1 MNSKK
6 PVKKK
11 RVIDLAQKLGLS
23 TTTLLSILNELG
35 FDVKSP
41 MTPLTKEMETAVKK
55 KIEVTKRESKESLE
69 RKKKIWG
76 EERVEKVKEQKR
88 RIDRETVQERVKE
101 TLAQM
106 SRKPPK
112 PRRKKVV
119 KEKVEVEEPKRQKIA
134 IPGALSL
141 GELAKMLGLE
151 PAELVKKAMEHGIL
165 ATINQTLDIETIMV
179 LADEF
184 GYDVEVKEEKM
195 VEEIEEEVELTEPR
209 PPVVTVMGHV
219 DHGKTTLL
227 DYLRKTQ
234 VAEKE
239 FGGITQHIGAYQI
252 EYHNSKITFIDTPG
266 HEAFTSLRARGAQVT
281 DIVILVVAANEG
293 VKPQTIEA
301 INHSKAAKVP
311 IIVAINKIDL
321 PNADPEVVRRE
332 LSEVGLIPEEWGG
345 DTIMV
350 NISAKTGEGITDLL
364 DAILIKAEELN
375 LRSTSKGLAK
385 GVVIESKLEKG
396 RGPVA
401 TVIVQRGTLT
411 IGNAIVV
418 GTAAG
423 KVRAMYDEWGNRIK
437 EAGPST
443 PTLVQGL
450 DELPRAGDHFYV
462 VESEREAR
470 EIAKRNKELKKEQI
484 GRGETAIAL
493 RRIQEKLQAGELKEL
508 PIVVK
513 ADCQGSVEAI
523 DDMLSQMVY
532 EEVKAEVIH
541 RGIGNVTESDVLL
554 ASASDGVI
562 IAFNVGIEPSAR
574 NVAKQE
580 GVLIKSYRVIY
591 ELLDDVKKMLSG
603 LLEPEIREVVLGQA
617 EVREVFKIPRV
628 GTVAGCYV
636 LDGVVERDARV
647 RVRRDGEVIFEG
659 KIASLKRFKEDVK
672 EVQAGFECGLKLE
685 GFEKIK
691 VGDIIEIYKLKEFK
705 KELE

>member
-1 MNSKK
+1 MNPKK
-6 PVKKK
+6 PIKKK

-41 MTPLTKEMETAVKK
+41 MTPLTKEMEIAVRE
-55 KIEVTKRESKESLE
+55 KIEVTKKESKESLE

-76 EERVEKVKEQKR
+76 EEKVEKVKEQKKR
-88 RIDRETVQERVKE
+88 TDRESVQERVKE

-106 SRKPPK
+106 TRKPPK
-112 PRRKKVV
+112 PRRKKVI
-119 KEKVEVEEPKRQKIA
+119 KEKVEVEEVKRQKIT

-141 GELAKMLGLE
+141 GELAKMLGVE
-151 PAELVKKAMEHGIL
+151 PAEVVKKAMDHGIL
-165 ATINQTLDIETIMV
+165 ATINQTLDVETIMI

-184 GYDVEVKEEKM
+184 GYDVEIHEEKVM
-195 VEEIEEEVELTEPR
+195 ERVEEEIEFTEPR

-252 EYHNSKITFIDTPG
+252 EYQNSKITFIDTPG
-266 HEAFTSLRARGAQVT
+266 HEAFTSLRVRGAQVT

-293 VKPQTIEA
+293 VKPQTLEA
-301 INHSKAAKVP
+301 ISHARAAKVP

-321 PNADPEVVRRE
+321 PSADPEKVRRE
-332 LSEVGLIPEEWGG
+332 LSETGLISEEWGG
-345 DTIMV
+345 DTIIV
-350 NISAKTGEGITDLL
+350 DISAKTGEGINDLL
-364 DAILIKAEELN
+364 DAVLIKAEELD
-375 LRSTSKGLAK
+375 LKSTSKGFAR
-385 GVVIESKLEKG
+385 GVVLESKLEKG

-401 TVIVQRGTLT
+401 TVLVQEGTLKM
-411 IGNAIVV
+411 GNALVV

-423 KVRAMYDEWGNRIK
+423 KVRAMYDEWGRRVEK
-437 EAGPST
+437 AGPST
-443 PTLVQGL
+443 PVLVQGL
-450 DELPRAGDHFYV
+450 DELSKAGDHFYV
-462 VESEREAR
+462 VETEREAR
-470 EIAKRNKELKKEQI
+470 EIAKRNRELKKEQI

-493 RRIQEKLQAGELKEL
+493 RRIQEKIQTGELKEL

-513 ADCQGSVEAI
+513 GDCQGSVEAI

-554 ASASDGVI
+554 ASASEGII
-562 IAFNVGIEPSAR
+562 IAFNVGVEPSAK

-580 GVLIKSYRVIY
+580 GVFIKTYKVIY
-591 ELLDDVKKMLSG
+591 ELLDDVKKMLAG
-603 LLEPEIREVVLGQA
+603 LLEPEIKEIILGKA
-617 EVREVFKIPRV
+617 EVREVFKIPKV
-628 GTVAGCYV
+628 GIVAGCYV
-636 LDGVVERDARV
+636 LDGTVERDARA
-647 RVRRDGEVIFEG
+647 RVRRDGEVIFDG

-672 EVQAGFECGLKLE
+672 EVQAGYECGLKLE

-691 VGDIIEIYKLKEFK
+691 VGDLIEIYRLEKFK

>member
-1 MNSKK
+1 MNEKK
-6 PVKKK
+6 PQKKK
-11 RVIDLAQKLGLS
+11 RIIDLANRLGLS

-41 MTPLTKEMETAVKK
+41 MSPLTKEMETAVRE
-55 KIEVTKRESKESLE
+55 KIEVTKKESKESLE

-76 EERVEKVKEQKR
+76 EEKVEKVIEKKR
-88 RIDRETVQERVKE
+88 KVDRESVQERVKE

-106 SRKPPK
+106 KRKPSK
-112 PRRKKVV
+112 PRRKKVT
-119 KEKVEVEEPKRQKIA
+119 KEKVEVEEVKRQKIT

-141 GELAKMLGLE
+141 GELAKMLGVE
-151 PAELVKKAMEHGIL
+151 PAEMVKKAMDHGIL
-165 ATINQTLDIETIMV
+165 ATINQTLDVETIIV

-184 GYDVEVKEEKM
+184 GYDVEIQEEK
-195 VEEIEEEVELTEPR
+195 VIEKVEEEIEFTEPR

-234 VAEKE
+234 VAQKE
-239 FGGITQHIGAYQI
+239 YGGITQHIGAYQI
-252 EYHNSKITFIDTPG
+252 EYQNSKITFIDTPG

-301 INHSKAAKVP
+301 INHSRAAKVP

-321 PNADPEVVRRE
+321 PNADPEKVMRE
-332 LSEVGLIPEEWGG
+332 LSEIGLIPEEWGG

-350 NISAKTGEGITDLL
+350 NISAKNGDGISDLL

-375 LRSTSKGLAK
+375 LMSTSTGFAR
-385 GVVIESKLEKG
+385 GVVLESKLEKG

-401 TVIVQRGTLT
+401 TVLVQQGTLSV
-411 IGNAIVV
+411 GNSMVV

-423 KVRAMYDEWGNRIK
+423 KVRAMYDEWGARIEK
-437 EAGPST
+437 AGPST
-443 PTLVQGL
+443 PVLVQGL
-450 DELPRAGDHFYV
+450 DELPKAGDHFYV
-462 VESEREAR
+462 VETEKEAR

-493 RRIQEKLQAGELKEL
+493 RRIQDKIKTGELKEL

-513 ADCQGSVEAI
+513 GDCQGSVEAI

-541 RGIGNVTESDVLL
+541 RGIGNVSETDVLL
-554 ASASDGVI
+554 ASASEGII
-562 IAFNVGIEPSAR
+562 IAFNVGIEPSAK
-574 NVAKQE
+574 NVAKHE
-580 GVLIKSYRVIY
+580 GVFIKTYRVIY

-603 LLEPEIREVVLGQA
+603 LLEPEVKEIVLGKA
-617 EVREVFKIPRV
+617 EVREIFKIPKV

-636 LDGVVERDARV
+636 LDGAIERDARA
-647 RVRRDGEVIFEG
+647 RVRRNGEIVFDG

-672 EVQAGFECGLKLE
+672 EVQAGYECGLRLE

-691 VGDIIEIYKLKEFK
+691 IGDVIEIYKLEEFK